1 MAKLKLEIVTP
12 EKMFFE
18 GEVDMVIA
26 RTTNGDVGIL
36 KDHEPLVS
44 ALSIG
49 AVKIINDSKTSYVAI
64 SNGFIFVQDK
74 LTSLITDTAEWA
86 DEIDLERA
94 KNALERAKENYE
106 RKDGKVNNLKR
117 VKLLKAI
124 NRIRVF
130 ETNKDSK

>member
-106 RKDGKVNNLKR
+106 RKDGKVDNLKR